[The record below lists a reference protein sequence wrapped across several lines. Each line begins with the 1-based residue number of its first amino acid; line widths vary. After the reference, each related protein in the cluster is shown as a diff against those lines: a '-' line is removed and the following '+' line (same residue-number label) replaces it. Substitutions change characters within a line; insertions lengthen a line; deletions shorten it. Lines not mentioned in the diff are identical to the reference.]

1 MKLSSYSVRVTSTN
15 DRSEDSLQP
24 IYITLNSTGSSP
36 CKLTNWQCTPQEISF
51 AVISTGGSSYF
62 ISATLEDPSGT
73 YPSPISSAPTGFT
86 IFTGSS
92 NALFSL
98 GSSATP
104 ALTEPIAAYQFT
116 LNSIS
121 SVGAKVTLVSMQSG
135 IG

>member
-1 MKLSSYSVRVTSTN
+1 VKYHTLSAPLGA
-15 DRSEDSLQP
+15 SEVPLQP
-24 IYITLNSTGSSP
+24 IYVTLSSTGSSP
-36 CKLTNWQCTPQEISF
+36 WKLANWNATPQEISF

-73 YPSPISSAPTGFT
+73 YPSPNSSAPTGFT
-86 IFTGSS
+86 IFSGSS

-104 ALTEPIAAYQFT
+104 AITEPIAAYQVT
-116 LNSIS
+116 LNALSTLG
-121 SVGAKVTLVSMQSG
+121 GATKITVVSLQSG